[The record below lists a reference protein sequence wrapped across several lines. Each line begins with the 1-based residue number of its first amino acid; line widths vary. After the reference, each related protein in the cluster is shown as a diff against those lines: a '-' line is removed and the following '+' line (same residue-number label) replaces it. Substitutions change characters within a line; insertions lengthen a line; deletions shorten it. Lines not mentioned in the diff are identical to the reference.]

1 MAIKIWTTDIQ
12 KCFIWTTPVKSI
24 WSWDTQVR
32 PSGWQPW
39 ANTIAYYPLDS
50 SNTVA
55 DLSGNGRNLTNNSV
69 SFGTYQWVSCASVT
83 SRYQRLTS
91 PTISFPKTLSLWT
104 YREGRFNTGGS
115 TLAALFT
122 YGSSSTYKAITYNE
136 KNWNLNTIVWDYGG
150 WVTPISWQR
159 FNLVIVNDSY
169 LKIYVNG
176 NLTGTY
182 TKGTPADYAFYFF
195 AFSTNVNG
203 IDVYYG
209 GLSNVIMENKTRTA
223 EEISNYYNQTK
234 SNYGL

>member
-1 MAIKIWTTDIQ
+1 MGNKIKRIYVGQDLVYPTWKVT
-12 KCFIWTTPVKSI
+12 
-24 WSWDTQVR
+24 
-32 PSGWQPW
+32 
-39 ANTIAYYPLDS
+39 ANTVAYYPLDS

-104 YREGRFNTGGS
+104 YREGRFNTWGS

-122 YGSSSTYKAITYNE
+122 YGSSSTYKALTYNE
-136 KNWNLNTIVWDYGG
+136 KNWNLNTFVWDYGG
-150 WVTPISWQR
+150 GVTPIYWQR
-159 FNLVIVNDSY
+159 FNLVIVNDSD

-195 AFSTNVNG
+195 VFSTNVNG
-203 IDVYYG
+203 IDIYYG
-209 GLSNVIMENKTRTA
+209 GLSNVIMENVGWDSAQVKQ
-223 EEISNYYNQTK
+223 YYNLTK
-234 SNYGL
+234 ANYWL